1 MNLLP
6 TQLRLA
12 RAVPLPA
19 HRPAHMPTA
28 RAPGPGAALPGVA
41 PRARLHRRHRAIIA
55 SFASLVLF
63 PLLFSAWYLFVRAA
77 DQYVSQASFTVRSER
92 SALTLGALEGLSA
105 LTAFSGGSSTETA
118 LLRSYLTSQ
127 ALVSR
132 VERELHISALWSAAP
147 GDPVFAYHPS
157 GTIEDLTGYWPRM
170 VHISDNPGS
179 GILTVSVRAF
189 SAIDA
194 QRIAQA
200 VEVASTEMINH
211 LADQAQAE
219 TLRFAGA
226 ELIRAQARL
235 ATARSRLAAFR
246 AETGMVDPKSDVTTE
261 TGVLGMLQGQL
272 AEALVEQAMLDT
284 EAEAASARRN
294 AVNRAQKHEVA
305 RRITVL
311 RARIKDER
319 TAVGAGEARDFSAQL
334 AQYERLETD
343 LEFARE
349 AYLTT
354 RKAHEAARAEAS
366 HQSFYLASFAPPPL
380 AQRALYPRRWLILG
394 VGALFLLLGWA
405 VIVLSAAALRDRT

>member
-1 MNLLP
+1 
-6 TQLRLA
+6 
-12 RAVPLPA
+12 
-19 HRPAHMPTA
+19 
-28 RAPGPGAALPGVA
+28 
-41 PRARLHRRHRAIIA
+41 
-55 SFASLVLF
+55 
-63 PLLFSAWYLFVRAA
+63 
-77 DQYVSQASFTVRSER
+77 
-92 SALTLGALEGLSA
+92 
-105 LTAFSGGSSTETA
+105 
-118 LLRSYLTSQ
+118 
-127 ALVSR
+127 
-132 VERELHISALWSAAP
+132 
-147 GDPVFAYHPS
+147 
-157 GTIEDLTGYWPRM
+157 M

-246 AETGMVDPKSDVTTE
+246 AETGMVDPKSDVSTE

-349 AYLTT
+349 AYLAT
-354 RKAHEAARAEAS
+354 RKAHETARAEAS